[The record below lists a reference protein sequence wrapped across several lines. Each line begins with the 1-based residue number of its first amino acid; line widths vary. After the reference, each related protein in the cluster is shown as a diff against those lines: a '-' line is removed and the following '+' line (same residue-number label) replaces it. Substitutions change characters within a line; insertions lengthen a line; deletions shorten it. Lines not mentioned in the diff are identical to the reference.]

1 MDDDEGPD
9 DPAAEP
15 VLGSF
20 FGSLLGELGHD
31 LVDITFGTK
40 QSLSA
45 ICPGNELTEDVD
57 EIDVMESLR

>member
-1 MDDDEGPD
+1 MDEGPD
-9 DPAAEP
+9 EAEAVP

-20 FGSLLGELGHD
+20 FGSLLGELGQD
-31 LVDITFGTK
+31 RVDITFGTK

-45 ICPGNELTEDVD
+45 ICPGKELTEDVD